1 MPAPAP
7 LPFEL
12 VLYFECFACSSVVL
26 IIGEQWKCVSQP
38 TFQNLSKPTCLRKL
52 SGGGAQE
59 AESFK
64 LERLSQTFHTGA
76 T

>member
-1 MPAPAP
+1 MPAPAL

-26 IIGEQWKCVSQP
+26 IIGEQWKCVSQR
-38 TFQNLSKPTCLRKL
+38 QISKPTCLRKL
-52 SGGGAQE
+52 SRGGAQE